1 MATLNIPGLCF
12 LTSSV
17 PLKFDTDGCTTSI
30 QPSAHHDFDPERV
43 LVLTDMH
50 VKLFGLRS
58 IRGVSLYNS
67 IGAPENIKFPQ
78 IYNGTQD
85 LGGKRV
91 LILMLNGW
99 GDMILI
105 QPALKALYK
114 KTMAKGDPP
123 YITLG
128 CNWIRNFPYPGVPY
142 VTDVRPN
149 ILSLRELSV
158 FDFLVSFIPVNYQRS
173 LHKSMKDSCLEIL
186 KLNANER
193 IDLPYIRPDAER
205 VEKVKP
211 VLDQIRKET
220 GKKLLCLN
228 WKSRFQHKNA
238 SPVLFA
244 KIASKLQDKYQA
256 LFIKDKETS
265 RLMQKEIDALSAP
278 IINLS
283 HLVHDYHDTVA
294 ALSLIDALISVDT
307 GIVHAA
313 GALGIP
319 GIALFGP
326 FPPETHVA
334 DYPSVVGIRATY
346 EGKTCKGPCLETHRG
361 CAEVDFT
368 PTEVSPCFEALRPD
382 SVINALDKALSLNKE
397 DRYKLR

>member
-1 MATLNIPGLCF
+1 MVTLNIPGICF
-12 LTSSV
+12 LTTSV

-30 QPSAHHDFDPERV
+30 QPSAQHDFDPERV

-91 LILMLNGW
+91 LILMLNGG

-114 KTMAKGDPP
+114 KTIAKGDPP

-186 KLNANER
+186 KLNPHER

-220 GKKLLCLN
+220 GKKLVCLN

-244 KIASKLQDKYQA
+244 RIARKLQDRYQA
-256 LFIKDKETS
+256 LLIKDKE
-265 RLMQKEIDALSAP
+265 
-278 IINLS
+278 
-283 HLVHDYHDTVA
+283 
-294 ALSLIDALISVDT
+294 
-307 GIVHAA
+307 
-313 GALGIP
+313 
-319 GIALFGP
+319 
-326 FPPETHVA
+326 
-334 DYPSVVGIRATY
+334 
-346 EGKTCKGPCLETHRG
+346 
-361 CAEVDFT
+361 
-368 PTEVSPCFEALRPD
+368 
-382 SVINALDKALSLNKE
+382 
-397 DRYKLR
+397 